1 MRQPSTLYFNNKGYF
16 YMVSSNLLL
25 QPARL
30 NLRWLSNGHGPEHE
44 QVQNQDFECNNLPAT
59 SPICGWLLP
68 NHLDRS
74 LLVFD
79 SAGCLHGSF
88 DIYTGW
94 FSGLDGDTRSSKV
107 EFIPNQHLRRVVQW
121 IETSIAADSQF
132 LSTFL
137 SELDLAMETI
147 ARCSFSQID
156 SISVLLGRPIA
167 VARVSVGFELKELS
181 AINHDLDVYRQPR
194 IDSDC
199 VQNVQ
204 FQFNEGLVGFW
215 RENIPEGSLTPYF
228 YSSASDKKNDDGDAA
243 SKGHVIE
250 TYQEADA
257 EKILDIQIELGD
269 TAQVLT
275 MLIDPRGGLTGSCDN
290 VPNEVITIPAE
301 QYAAALQAME
311 LLFMTAPV
319 LQKVSGEMPIPT
331 EAEINARNDF
341 RWGWLDVA
349 KQQEKNK

>member
-1 MRQPSTLYFNNKGYF
+1 
-16 YMVSSNLLL
+16 MVSSNLLL
-25 QPARL
+25 QPAGL

-44 QVQNQDFECNNLPAT
+44 QVQNQDFECNNPPAT

-68 NHLDRS
+68 NHIDIT

-88 DIYTGW
+88 DMYTGW

-137 SELDLAMETI
+137 SELQLVENI
-147 ARCSFSQID
+147 APYSFSQND
-156 SISVLLGRPIA
+156 SISVFLGRPIA

-204 FQFNEGLVGFW
+204 FKFNEGLVGFW
-215 RENIPEGSLTPYF
+215 RENIAEGSLTPFF
-228 YSSASDKKNDDGDAA
+228 YSSASDKKNYDGDAA

-257 EKILDIQIELGD
+257 EKILNIQIKLSD

-275 MLIDPRGGLTGSCDN
+275 MLIDPRGRITGSCDN
-290 VPNEVITIPAE
+290 TPNEVITIPTE
-301 QYAAALQAME
+301 QYATALQAME
-311 LLFMTAPV
+311 LLLGPAP
-319 LQKVSGEMPIPT
+319 LLRKISDEMPIPT